1 MSFTNNIVH
10 LNTKTYYSYQHRS
23 LKVPAL
29 LILSIVHTD
38 FGFFLLSKF
47 LPMKVR
53 QRTPLLNANYRNR
66 TQPYGGIMLRNL
78 LGELEWYP

>member
-1 MSFTNNIVH
+1 MSFTNIVH
-10 LNTKTYYSYQHRS
+10 LNTKTYYSYQHYS

-29 LILSIVHTD
+29 LVLFIVYTD

-53 QRTPLLNANYRNR
+53 QRTPLWKAKYRNQ
-66 TQPYGGIMLRNL
+66 TQPYGGGIMLRNL
-78 LGELEWYP
+78 LGELEW